1 MPSVF
6 VAFLA
11 VISTVMRALRP
22 EYNVFA
28 VSTWTSGFATGR
40 P

>member
-11 VISTVMRALRP
+11 RLLLATSALLMAGAWIVQ
-22 EYNVFA
+22 YFQN
-28 VSTWTSGFATGR
+28 
-40 P
+40 